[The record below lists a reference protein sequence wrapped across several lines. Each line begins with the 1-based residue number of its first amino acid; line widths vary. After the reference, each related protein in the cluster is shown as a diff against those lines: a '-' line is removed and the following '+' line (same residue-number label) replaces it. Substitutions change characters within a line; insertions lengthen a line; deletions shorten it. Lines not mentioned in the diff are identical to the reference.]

1 MIYYKNFFKKK
12 FNLIKK
18 KNKVFCNDIFT
29 FDIETTSIVILNGK
43 KYPAIKYLNF
53 TEKEKKECEFYSF
66 MYIWQFSI
74 NDKVYYG
81 RTWEEFREFLE
92 MLETEN
98 PEKKIV
104 FVHNLSF
111 EFQFLRGNFRFEN
124 VMARNVRHV
133 MKAQL
138 VDYNI
143 EFRCSYMMTNAGLQY
158 LPMLYNLPLEKLT
171 GDLDYSIIRTSD
183 TTLTEKEMK
192 YCENDCL
199 VLYEYIKTELLI
211 YEEIEKIPITF
222 TGHLRRDFKNHIA
235 NDFSYKNKVRKSIN
249 IDGHIYNLLTE
260 AFAGG
265 YTHSNWIY
273 TDVILEN
280 VDSFDFT
287 SSYPYVMITHKFPSK
302 EFKKCNLKK
311 AEYMNSNFAYLLV
324 VDFKNI
330 KSKFYNNFISLS
342 KCRKIKNGRYDNG
355 RIISADEIELVLTD
369 VDFKFIL
376 ESYSGNYTI
385 MESYFSLYDYLPKQ
399 FIDYILEMYVKKT
412 KLKNVEKKEIE
423 YSRIKSQF
431 NSLYGMTVTNTIR
444 DEVIYDNQNGWD
456 MSELSDIDILLKLQ
470 SEKTKAFL
478 SFSYGVWVTAH
489 ARYNLL
495 KNVLKLDEY
504 IAYCDTDSVKLVE
517 GYDKKVIDDYNNEVF
532 KKIKMV
538 SKNLDIDLKKFSPVD
553 INGKKHTIGLF
564 EKEFSSKKN
573 KEFSY
578 KEFITQ
584 GAKKYA
590 YKTFENEVHITV
602 SGVPKKGASAL
613 KNDLNNF
620 KDNLVFNYEDIGK
633 NLLIYNDFQNIITVT
648 DYQNHITTINEKT
661 GACLVPT
668 TYELKKSLE
677 YTTTLEELSSK
688 RSKYKGV

>member
-158 LPMLYNLPLEKLT
+158 LPKLYNLPLEKLT

-444 DEVIYDNQNGWD
+444 DEVIYDNQKR
-456 MSELSDIDILLKLQ
+456 L
-470 SEKTKAFL
+470 
-478 SFSYGVWVTAH
+478 
-489 ARYNLL
+489 
-495 KNVLKLDEY
+495 
-504 IAYCDTDSVKLVE
+504 
-517 GYDKKVIDDYNNEVF
+517 GYE
-532 KKIKMV
+532 
-538 SKNLDIDLKKFSPVD
+538 
-553 INGKKHTIGLF
+553 
-564 EKEFSSKKN
+564 
-573 KEFSY
+573 
-578 KEFITQ
+578 
-584 GAKKYA
+584 
-590 YKTFENEVHITV
+590 
-602 SGVPKKGASAL
+602 
-613 KNDLNNF
+613 
-620 KDNLVFNYEDIGK
+620 
-633 NLLIYNDFQNIITVT
+633 
-648 DYQNHITTINEKT
+648 
-661 GACLVPT
+661 
-668 TYELKKSLE
+668 
-677 YTTTLEELSSK
+677 
-688 RSKYKGV
+688 